1 MKMRLMTFDEACEA
15 CVEAYPMSANFINK
29 TFLGIEKESISWG
42 KKVEVDINTLS
53 NGCIPTYELN
63 GFFVPTCV
71 FKVDD
76 ENLDDDESLD
86 EESIANDILRYG
98 TILTDDELW
107 DETEACVRIKIVSYE
122 QTVYYVKMI
131 NGEVVDFKKV
141 GVME

>member
-29 TFLGIEKESISWG
+29 TLLGIEKESIPWG

-76 ENLDDDESLD
+76 ENLD

-107 DETEACVRIKIVSYE
+107 DETDACVRIKIVSYE

-131 NGEVVDFKKV
+131 NGEVVEFKKV
-141 GVME
+141 GVIG